1 MALRNPGCQGHT
13 HQHMRGRKEER
24 RPRLG
29 WGLWQWAAL
38 TWAHP
43 GCQHIGPHAD
53 TGSDPGSRS
62 PPAAHRLFLGEEGA
76 RGRRRQAPWSPCRH
90 WHACRIGDVLDPPAM
105 LTCVLQGAPTC
116 VIPHAIHTDTSID
129 TGVLHTVICV
139 HPTGGPF
146 KAGGTG
152 APVVRGRG

>member
-1 MALRNPGCQGHT
+1 MEPMQTLACLQDWGC
-13 HQHMRGRKEER
+13 
-24 RPRLG
+24 LG
-29 WGLWQWAAL
+29 
-38 TWAHP
+38 
-43 GCQHIGPHAD
+43 
-53 TGSDPGSRS
+53 
-62 PPAAHRLFLGEEGA
+62 PP
-76 RGRRRQAPWSPCRH
+76 
-90 WHACRIGDVLDPPAM
+90 PPAM